1 MMHWTCDGCD
11 FRLGSIDPARLL
23 DHVEETGHR
32 DGRINFDPLVPDT
45 EAGRRMVRFLAA
57 DLEKRIHK
65 EYEKRL

>member
-1 MMHWTCDGCD
+1 
-11 FRLGSIDPARLL
+11 
-23 DHVEETGHR
+23 VEETGHR